1 MYKEIFFLADA
12 FEKTCNMCLKEHI
25 LESTN
30 LLSVTELGRKAAL
43 KKIEVQLELLTNID
57 MLSTVEKS
65 IRGGICHVI
74 HQYMKA
80 NKNT

>member
-1 MYKEIFFLADA
+1 
-12 FEKTCNMCLKEHI
+12 MCLEEHI

-30 LLSVTELGRKAAL
+30 LLSVTKLGRKAAL

-57 MLSTVEKS
+57 MLSAVEKS

-74 HQYMKA
+74 HQYIKA